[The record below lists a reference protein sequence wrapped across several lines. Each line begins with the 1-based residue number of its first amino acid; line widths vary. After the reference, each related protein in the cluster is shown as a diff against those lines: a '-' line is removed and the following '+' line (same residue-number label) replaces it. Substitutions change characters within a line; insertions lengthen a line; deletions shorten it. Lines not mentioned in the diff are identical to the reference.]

1 MRVSEHNKKL
11 LKENVELRE
20 DSKKL
25 QKIMQAKGAETVENI
40 LRKNRGDMDIDLS

>member
-25 QKIMQAKGAETVENI
+25 QKIRTAIGEENI
-40 LRKNRGDMDIDLS
+40 SKIISLHDKGRDL